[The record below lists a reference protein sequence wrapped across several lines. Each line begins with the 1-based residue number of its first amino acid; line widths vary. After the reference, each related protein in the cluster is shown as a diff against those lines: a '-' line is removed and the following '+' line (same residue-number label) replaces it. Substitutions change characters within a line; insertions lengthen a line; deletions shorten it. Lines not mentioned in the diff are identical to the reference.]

1 MKPIYERIDT
11 RPKEDPIP
19 QTDRNWIDG
28 GDWGDWG
35 GGWDK
40 EKLIKEKQKEL
51 IEILEPEKE

>member
-1 MKPIYERIDT
+1 MKPIFERIDT

-19 QTDRNWIDG
+19 QTDRKWIDGG

-40 EKLIKEKQKEL
+40 EKLIEETKKEI
-51 IEILEPEKE
+51 IEILEK

>member
-1 MKPIYERIDT
+1 MKPIFERIDT

-19 QTDRNWIDG
+19 QTDRKWIDGG

-40 EKLIKEKQKEL
+40 EKLIEETQKEL
-51 IEILEPEKE
+51 IEILEK